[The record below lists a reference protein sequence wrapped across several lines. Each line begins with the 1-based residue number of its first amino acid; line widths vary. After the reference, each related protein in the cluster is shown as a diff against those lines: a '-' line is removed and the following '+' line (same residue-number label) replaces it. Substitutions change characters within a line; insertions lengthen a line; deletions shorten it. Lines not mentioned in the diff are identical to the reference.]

1 LIVIRKYPNRRLY
14 DTTSSRYVNL
24 LDIRDLVL
32 GQKDFCVEDSRTGE
46 NLTKAILLQ
55 IITELETSREQS
67 LLTETVLRQLICFY
81 DSGEQILF
89 RRFLETMLMAFKER
103 RESLQSVFQSFMKIN
118 APAVQ
123 LGKTFKEQ
131 FDAWTGWIF
140 RNPD

>member
-1 LIVIRKYPNRRLY
+1 MIIIRKYPNRRLY
-14 DTTSSRYVNL
+14 DTTRSRYVNL
-24 LDIRDLVL
+24 MDVRTLVL
-32 GQKDFCVEDSRTGE
+32 GQEDFRVEDSRTGVD
-46 NLTKAILLQ
+46 LTKTILLQ
-55 IITELETSREQS
+55 IISDLETSREQS

-81 DSGEQILF
+81 GSGEQALF

-118 APAVQ
+118 APAVK

-131 FDAWTGWIF
+131 FDAWTGWVF